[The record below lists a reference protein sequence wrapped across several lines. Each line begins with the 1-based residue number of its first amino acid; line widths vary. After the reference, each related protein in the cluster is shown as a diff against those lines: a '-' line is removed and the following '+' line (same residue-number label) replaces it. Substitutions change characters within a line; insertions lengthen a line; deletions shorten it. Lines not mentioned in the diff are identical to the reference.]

1 MEVACNGDKDEESVS
16 LCVTHTITTITISS
30 NEAKTQESMQQLTM
44 SHVEQLKT

>member
-1 MEVACNGDKDEESVS
+1 MEDACNGDKDEESVS
-16 LCVTHTITTITISS
+16 LCVTHTITISS